1 MNNYVK
7 SFLHR
12 GLIFGGLGPVILG
25 IIFFCIDAS
34 LPDFSLSGKEV
45 LIGII
50 STYLLAFIH
59 AGASIFNQIERWS
72 IAKSLLFHFLT
83 LYIAY
88 VFCYAVNSWIPFDPA
103 VILLFSAI
111 FVLSYFIV
119 WLTVYLIVK
128 RTQRSLNFKI
138 TN

>member
-1 MNNYVK
+1 MNGYFKN
-7 SFLHR
+7 FLHR
-12 GLIFGGLGPVILG
+12 GLVFGGLGPIVLG
-25 IIFFCIDAS
+25 IVFLCIDAH

-50 STYLLAFIH
+50 STYLLAFIQ
-59 AGASIFNQIERWS
+59 AGASVFNQIDRWS
-72 IAKSLLFHFLT
+72 PAKSLLFHFVT
-83 LYIAY
+83 LYLEY
-88 VFCYAVNSWIPFDPA
+88 VLCYIVNSWIPFESM

-111 FVLSYFIV
+111 FVLSYFII